1 MSNLEEAYQ
10 ESVRIIEFLIKY
22 VNMLDI
28 LRYFLYYFANLVWKL
43 KDVFKWLAYTKYRW
57 TDQSNNTEHKLPM

>member
-43 KDVFKWLAYTKYRW
+43 KDVFK
-57 TDQSNNTEHKLPM
+57 